1 MSLLT
6 IVTYPT
12 IGSAQSSFTFS
23 FSYLNASDIDAFVD
37 GVKVFENNASTNTAV
52 GGNTFTVA
60 FSSAGS
66 NTLTFSPS
74 VPAGSTVRIQ
84 RNSNLA
90 TKEVDFSDGS
100 VLTEVALD
108 KAFDQVFF
116 SSQEAIDKVAGA
128 ISEDFT
134 DGHMDAQNK
143 RIKNVAA
150 PVADG
155 DAVNKAFI
163 STNLPNINIVA
174 GIASDVTAVAANNT
188 NITAVKN
195 NATNINAVAGNATNI
210 NAVNAN
216 ATNINA
222 VNANATNINAV
233 NSNSANINTVATNS
247 ANITTV
253 AGYDQAHLSTVHNN
267 IATLNSISAMFSATD
282 NIAVTVVN
290 SGGNKFALDGVTAP
304 ALTLVE
310 GFTYTF
316 DVSDSSNSG
325 HPLAFKD
332 AAGNAFTTGVT
343 VNGTAGSAGATVV
356 IVVPTTGTMPGRYYC
371 TAHGNA
377 MGNTIATQ
385 TDSIGTVASNI
396 ANVNTVASN
405 LSTIAQKA
413 TVDEATALAI
423 ALG

>member
-100 VLTEVALD
+100 VLTEAALD

-116 SSQEAIDKVAGA
+116 SSQEAVDKVSTAV
-128 ISEDFT
+128 SEDFT

-143 RIKNVAA
+143 RIKNVAT
-150 PVADG
+150 PVADT

-163 STNLPNINIVA
+163 SNNLTNINIVA
-174 GIASDVTAVAANNT
+174 GIASDVT
-188 NITAVKN
+188 
-195 NATNINAVAGNATNI
+195 AVAGNATNI

-216 ATNINA
+216 ATNIN
-222 VNANATNINAV
+222 
-233 NSNSANINTVATNS
+233 TVATNS
-247 ANITTV
+247 TNINTAATLN
-253 AGYDQAHLSTVHNN
+253 QTHLASVHNN
-267 IATLNSISAMFSATD
+267 VATLNSISAMFSATD
-282 NIAVTVVN
+282 NLAVTVVN
-290 SGGNKFALDGVTAP
+290 SGGNKFAIDGVVAP
-304 ALTLVE
+304 AMTLVQ

-316 DVSDSSNSG
+316 DVSDASNSG

-343 VNGTAGSAGATVV
+343 VNGTAGTAGATVV

-385 TDSIGTVASNI
+385 TDSIGTVATNI
-396 ANVNTVASN
+396 ADVNTVATN
-405 LSTIAQKA
+405 ISTIAQKA

>member
-143 RIKNVAA
+143 RIKNVAT
-150 PVADG
+150 PVADT

-163 STNLPNINIVA
+163 SNNLTNINIVA
-174 GIASDVTAVAANNT
+174 GIASDVT
-188 NITAVKN
+188 
-195 NATNINAVAGNATNI
+195 AVAGNATNI

-216 ATNINA
+216 ATNIN
-222 VNANATNINAV
+222 
-233 NSNSANINTVATNS
+233 TVATNS
-247 ANITTV
+247 TNINTAATLN
-253 AGYDQAHLSTVHNN
+253 QTHLASVHNN
-267 IATLNSISAMFSATD
+267 VATLNSISAMFSATD
-282 NIAVTVVN
+282 NLAVTVVN
-290 SGGNKFALDGVTAP
+290 SGGNKFAIDGVVAP
-304 ALTLVE
+304 AMTLVQ

-316 DVSDSSNSG
+316 DVSDASNSG

-343 VNGTAGSAGATVV
+343 VNGTAGTAGATVV

-385 TDSIGTVASNI
+385 TDSIGTVATNI
-396 ANVNTVASN
+396 ADVNTVATN
-405 LSTIAQKA
+405 ISTIAQKA